1 MTDGQFSK
9 AGFVRTYALPV
20 LFVMLIPA
28 VGWWFANHAIGRYDT
43 RVRESALTSLQTDTS
58 LSAEEREQAR
68 AFYASVA
75 ASTVCRGGTP
85 ELDAMA
91 PAFGTLCSEYT
102 QFFWM
107 RHIGIACIA
116 IGILAFLFA
125 SGCVLTSLISQGTLY
140 ASFLAGW
147 NVLKVASLLQAIGQG
162 ILAVLLSYWGTVVW
176 FESYYPKLIVVAAL
190 AAAAAVFLIIKAIFK
205 RIDLA
210 PRVDGMLLTEGMAP
224 RFWAHVRDMC
234 RTLGTM
240 PPTQI
245 VVGVDDNFFVTETP
259 IVIGD
264 NRVEGR
270 SLFVSFSLL
279 KFMEKEEADAV
290 LAHEMAHFSGDD
302 TLYTKKMSPLLAR
315 YSEYLGALY
324 AGGLSRPIFH
334 FMLFFWG
341 LFQLSINRM
350 SRQREFRADQIAANA
365 TSPAHMGRALL
376 KVVAYTSY
384 RARIEEALFSEN
396 ARQENLGIAARV
408 SAGFASYVASPHLLG
423 DVGARLFPHPF
434 DSHPPLT
441 ARLAAIKASIIPSHY
456 PRLLVQPVVA
466 SWLTDIDDAE
476 GIEQEDVAGIRGA
489 LRRSA
494 RTGAGLPLPPR
505 ERRGAGGRREVF
517 PGADVCDDEDGRDA
531 RDQLRA
537 RALLR
542 VGIARRLRGNRVVR
556 GAGVVR
562 AEVPQPQSGKELEEG
577 GGQAGPLPERQ
588 RRGGLLSE
596 LLLASPRRAAT
607 SRTTGRAGEEIG
619 VGCGIIESGFL
630 NR

>member
-1 MTDGQFSK
+1 
-9 AGFVRTYALPV
+9 
-20 LFVMLIPA
+20 
-28 VGWWFANHAIGRYDT
+28 
-43 RVRESALTSLQTDTS
+43 
-58 LSAEEREQAR
+58 
-68 AFYASVA
+68 
-75 ASTVCRGGTP
+75 
-85 ELDAMA
+85 
-91 PAFGTLCSEYT
+91 
-102 QFFWM
+102 
-107 RHIGIACIA
+107 
-116 IGILAFLFA
+116 
-125 SGCVLTSLISQGTLY
+125 
-140 ASFLAGW
+140 
-147 NVLKVASLLQAIGQG
+147 
-162 ILAVLLSYWGTVVW
+162 
-176 FESYYPKLIVVAAL
+176 
-190 AAAAAVFLIIKAIFK
+190 
-205 RIDLA
+205 
-210 PRVDGMLLTEGMAP
+210 
-224 RFWAHVRDMC
+224 
-234 RTLGTM
+234 M

-408 SAGFASYVASPHLLG
+408 SAGFASYVASSHLLG

-476 GIEQEDVAGIRGA
+476 GIEQKMWQAYEERFAAAHEQALAYRYLPENAEEQAVVEKYFPAQTFATTKTDATLAINYEHVHFSEWESPVAYGEIVSCEVRESFGRKFLSLNRGKSLKKVEVKLGLFPNGNDVVACFQSYYSRHLA
-489 LRRSA
+489 VQQH
-494 RTGAGLPLPPR
+494 R
-505 ERRGAGGRREVF
+505 ER
-517 PGADVCDDEDGRDA
+517 
-531 RDQLRA
+531 L
-537 RALLR
+537 
-542 VGIARRLRGNRVVR
+542 
-556 GAGVVR
+556 
-562 AEVPQPQSGKELEEG
+562 AE
-577 GGQAGPLPERQ
+577 PERKSAY
-588 RRGGLLSE
+588 R
-596 LLLASPRRAAT
+596 
-607 SRTTGRAGEEIG
+607 
-619 VGCGIIESGFL
+619 IIESGFL